1 MGTAAHRMRG
11 DETGTECP
19 AWFKL
24 LCGQVGQLR
33 VPGLGKYG
41 TARFALEKII
51 TMIWIKRSNVG
62 IIFDRLEMMKYESC
76 FNG

>member
-11 DETGTECP
+11 DEAGTKCP

-33 VPGLGKYG
+33 VLGDVKIQHNKVCFGENNYIDLDKKEQYG
-41 TARFALEKII
+41 NNFL
-51 TMIWIKRSNVG
+51 
-62 IIFDRLEMMKYESC
+62 
-76 FNG
+76 

>member
-1 MGTAAHRMRG
+1 MLREISNQNRSRRGSDGSQRPGGLCEEEPVGDLWGTAAHRMRG

-33 VPGLGKYG
+33 MPGD
-41 TARFALEKII
+41 E
-51 TMIWIKRSNVG
+51 
-62 IIFDRLEMMKYESC
+62 
-76 FNG
+76 